1 MVRHDVGLDEP
12 YIHVTLLLLL
22 ELVLVV
28 LVASR
33 LEDRREDLLLGR
45 WLLALSRLIIIG
57 WLNILLL
64 HLLWLLGLLLSSSI
78 LLLLHLL
85 LLLYLIGGVGWILG
99 ILRLRILTSLLPF
112 ARTVLRIITC
122 HWVLLRPLRRIV
134 RLLCVSLMGTRLL
147 RHIGL
152 RACWEIAFGWQ
163 VAALIYPHLIA

>member
-28 LVASR
+28 VASR
-33 LEDRREDLLLGR
+33 LEDRREGLLMRR

-57 WLNILLL
+57 RLYILLL

-122 HWVLLRPLRRIV
+122 HWVMLRPLRRIV

-152 RACWEIAFGWQ
+152 RARWEIAFGWQ
-163 VAALIYPHLIA
+163 VTALIYTHLIA